1 MKRTGILV
9 LLIYFGIQVYSQNNG
24 RAESV
29 RIMFYNVENLFDTID
44 DTLREDDEFLPSGVR
59 RWNQSR
65 YKKKLGSIY
74 KTIIAAGDWSP
85 PALVGLC
92 EIENRKVLEDLA
104 YGTYLSNS
112 GYGIIHEESPDERG
126 IDVGLIFRKD
136 MVNVIGY
143 RSLIPS
149 TVRKEDFRT
158 RSVLYAK
165 CEILTDTIHL
175 LINHWPSRRGGV
187 LAGESMRN
195 EIAVMIRSVADSL
208 DRISGGHSKV
218 IIIGDFNCSPEDPVM
233 SIVTVQKDTGETA
246 GTPPP
251 VNLTGTGDLADPGTY
266 RYLGTW
272 EQLDQVI
279 VSDWLLNSPDGLVTG
294 NRHFRIFKPD
304 FLLEND
310 PKYPGM
316 TTFPTYK
323 GYMYRGGFSDHLPV
337 LLDLIPR

>member
-1 MKRTGILV
+1 
-9 LLIYFGIQVYSQNNG
+9 
-24 RAESV
+24 
-29 RIMFYNVENLFDTID
+29 
-44 DTLREDDEFLPSGVR
+44 
-59 RWNQSR
+59 
-65 YKKKLGSIY
+65 
-74 KTIIAAGDWSP
+74 
-85 PALVGLC
+85 
-92 EIENRKVLEDLA
+92 VLEDLA

-136 MVNVIGY
+136 IVRVLGF

-158 RSVLYAK
+158 RSVLYIK
-165 CEILTDTIHL
+165 CQILTDTIHL

-187 LAGESMRN
+187 LSGESMRN

-218 IIIGDFNCSPEDPVM
+218 VIMGDFNCSPDDPVM
-233 SIVTVQKDTGETA
+233 SIVTDRDAGETA
-246 GTPPP
+246 GTLPL
-251 VNLTGTGDLADPGTY
+251 VNLAGTGNLVDPGTY
-266 RYLGTW
+266 RYLGIW

-279 VSDWLLNSPDGLVTG
+279 VSDWLLNSPEGLVTG
-294 NRHFRIFKPD
+294 KGHFRIFKAD

-310 PKYPGM
+310 PKYPGP

-323 GYMYRGGFSDHLPV
+323 GYRYRGGFSDHLPV
-337 LLDLIPR
+337 LIDLITR